1 MNSMYILKVE
11 CSDDKGLIHRITG
24 VLYHY
29 DLNIVQNG
37 EFVDSEK
44 KKFFMRTQFSGNADS
59 KKILND
65 LRKILPKDAILNL
78 DKDRKKSLVI
88 FVTKETHCLGDLLVR
103 HEYGELNADIRA
115 VIGNHDD
122 LADLAKKFKIP
133 FHHVSYKKGSQ
144 KKSEAKVVSILE
156 RYRPEY
162 LVLAKFMRILSNSFV
177 SQYKNRIINIHHS
190 FLPAFAGKS
199 PYKQASDRGVKII
212 GATAHFVTSHLD
224 EGPIIAQDIT
234 SVDHSHSVADMAQA
248 GRDVEKVVLAKALG
262 LALEDRIF
270 VSGNK
275 TILFD

>member
-133 FHHVSYKKGSQ
+133 FYCVPYKNGSQ